1 MKQAILM
8 GYEEPNDSQLAELMK
23 EVADDA
29 KQKAEISKIKLAD
42 TIKREILIAQ
52 GRYRELIKK

>member
-1 MKQAILM
+1 MKQALLM
-8 GYEEPNDSQLAELMK
+8 GYEEPTDTQLAELMK

-52 GRYRELIKK
+52 EKHRELSK

>member
-1 MKQAILM
+1 MKQALLM
-8 GYEEPNDSQLAELMK
+8 GYEEPTDTQLAELMK

-29 KQKAEISKIKLAD
+29 KQKADISNIKLAD